1 MSDKCKNI
9 YKKALEMYIAYN
21 IDFSKYD
28 KEIEESGLFNKDI
41 LPKEKNISSKYLIL
55 SNDISIDK
63 LSKEDKDILE
73 SSKRIDFQLL
83 KMVSRTYKDILNNNS
98 KPILTLEL
106 IPSNR
111 NVKLKNNITVDPQI
125 EQERFIINLTNQIS
139 KDIDNKLSVDC
150 QILSTN
156 NRLDPEII

>member
-63 LSKEDKDILE
+63 LSKEDKDMLE

-83 KMVSRTYKDILNNNS
+83 KMVSRTYKDILNNKN
-98 KPILTLEL
+98 KPLLTLEL
-106 IPSNR
+106 IPSIG
-111 NVKLKNNITVDPQI
+111 LQL
-125 EQERFIINLTNQIS
+125 EQENFIINLTKQIAEE
-139 KDIDNKLSVDC
+139 IDNKLSVDC

>member
-1 MSDKCKNI
+1 MNDKCKNI

-28 KEIEESGLFNKDI
+28 KEIEESGLFDKDI

-73 SSKRIDFQLL
+73 SSKRINFQLL
-83 KMVSRTYKDILNNNS
+83 KMVSRTYKDILNNNN

-125 EQERFIINLTNQIS
+125 EQEKFIFNLTNQIS

>member
-9 YKKALEMYIAYN
+9 YRKALEMYIAYN

-73 SSKRIDFQLL
+73 SSKRINFQLL
-83 KMVSRTYKDILNNNS
+83 KMVSRTYKDILNNNN

-111 NVKLKNNITVDPQI
+111 NKLKNNITVDPQI
-125 EQERFIINLTNQIS
+125 EQEQFIINLTNQIS

>member
-9 YKKALEMYIAYN
+9 YRKALEMYIAYN

-73 SSKRIDFQLL
+73 SSKRINFQLL
-83 KMVSRTYKDILNNNS
+83 KMVSRTYKDILNNNN

-125 EQERFIINLTNQIS
+125 EQEKFIFNLTNQIS

>member
-1 MSDKCKNI
+1 MNDKCKNI
-9 YKKALEMYIAYN
+9 YRKALEMYIAYN

-73 SSKRIDFQLL
+73 SSKRINFQLL
-83 KMVSRTYKDILNNNS
+83 KMVSRTYKDILNNNN

-111 NVKLKNNITVDPQI
+111 NKLKNNITVDLQI
-125 EQERFIINLTNQIS
+125 EQEQFIINLTNQIS

>member
-28 KEIEESGLFNKDI
+28 KEIEESGIFNKDI
-41 LPKEKNISSKYLIL
+41 LPKGKNISSKYLIL

-63 LSKEDKDILE
+63 LSKEDTDMLE
-73 SSKRIDFQLL
+73 SSKRINFQLL
-83 KMVSRTYKDILNNNS
+83 KMVSRTYKDILNNNN

>member
-1 MSDKCKNI
+1 MNDKCKNI

-28 KEIEESGLFNKDI
+28 KEIEESGLFDKDI

-63 LSKEDKDILE
+63 DILE
-73 SSKRIDFQLL
+73 SSKRINFQLL
-83 KMVSRTYKDILNNNS
+83 KMVSRTYKDILNNNN

-125 EQERFIINLTNQIS
+125 EQEKFIFNLTNQIS

>member
-28 KEIEESGLFNKDI
+28 KEIEESGLFKKDI
-41 LPKEKNISSKYLIL
+41 FPKEKNISSKYLIL

-63 LSKEDKDILE
+63 LSKEDKDMLE
-73 SSKRIDFQLL
+73 SSKRINFQLL
-83 KMVSRTYKDILNNNS
+83 KMVSRTYKDILNNNN
-98 KPILTLEL
+98 KPLLTLEL

-111 NVKLKNNITVDPQI
+111 NVKLKNNITVDLQI
-125 EQERFIINLTNQIS
+125 EQEKFIFNLTNQIS
-139 KDIDNKLSVDC
+139 KDIGNKLSVDC

>member
-1 MSDKCKNI
+1 MNDKCKNI

-28 KEIEESGLFNKDI
+28 KEIEESGLFDKDI

-73 SSKRIDFQLL
+73 SSKRINFQLL
-83 KMVSRTYKDILNNNS
+83 KMVSRTYKDILNNNN